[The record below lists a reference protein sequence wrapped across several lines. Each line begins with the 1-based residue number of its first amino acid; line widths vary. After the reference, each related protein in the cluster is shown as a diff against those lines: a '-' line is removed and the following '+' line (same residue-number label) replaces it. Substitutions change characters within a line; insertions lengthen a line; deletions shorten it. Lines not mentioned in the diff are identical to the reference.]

1 MPVPTPLWLS
11 VDRYLADH
19 LMADDEVL
27 TGALAASDAAGLP
40 SIAVSPA
47 EGKALH
53 LLARFG
59 AAHRILEVGTLG
71 GYSTIWLGRALPL
84 GGQLVTLEINPAHAD
99 VARQNIERAGL
110 TEKVE
115 VMVGP
120 ALHSL
125 TQLIDE
131 HVAPFD
137 FIFIDADK
145 DNCAPYFDAAL
156 ALSRSGTMIVV
167 DNVVRDGEVADAS
180 STHPAVLGVRR
191 LMDALTNE
199 SRVDATVLQTVGA
212 KGYDG
217 MLLAMVR

>member
-1 MPVPTPLWLS
+1 MPIPTPLWLS
-11 VDRYLADH
+11 VDRYLGDH
-19 LMADDEVL
+19 LLAADEVL
-27 TGALAASDAAGLP
+27 TAALAASEAAGLP
-40 SIAVSPA
+40 SIAVSAA
-47 EGKALH
+47 EGKALN

-71 GYSTIWLGRALPL
+71 GYSTIWLARALPM
-84 GGQLVTLEINPAHAD
+84 GGQLVTLEINPVHAD
-99 VARQNIERAGL
+99 VARNNIARAGL

-120 ALHSL
+120 AQQSL
-125 TQLIDE
+125 AQLIDE

-145 DNCAPYFDAAL
+145 DNSAPYFEAAL

-180 STHPAVLGVRR
+180 STHPSVLGVRR
-191 LMDALTNE
+191 LMDMLHDDT
-199 SRVDATVLQTVGA
+199 RVDATALQTVGP
-212 KGYDG
+212 KGHDG
-217 MLLAMVR
+217 MLLALVR

>member
-1 MPVPTPLWLS
+1 MKVPAPLWLL
-11 VDRYLADH
+11 VDRYLSDQLLAE
-19 LMADDEVL
+19 DEVL
-27 TGALAASDAAGLP
+27 SATLSASEAAGLP

-59 AAHRILEVGTLG
+59 SAHRILEVGTLG
-71 GYSTIWLGRALPL
+71 GYSAIWLARALPA
-84 GGQLVTLEINPAHAD
+84 GGQLVTLELNPVHAD
-99 VARQNIERAGL
+99 VARENIARAGL

-120 ALHSL
+120 AAQSL
-125 TQLIDE
+125 QQLIDE

-145 DNCAPYFDAAL
+145 DNSAPYFEAAI
-156 ALSRSGTMIVV
+156 ALSRSGTLIVV
-167 DNVVRDGEVADAS
+167 DNVVRDGEVADAAND
-180 STHPAVLGVRR
+180 HPSVRGVRR
-191 LMDALTNE
+191 LMEMLKYET
-199 SRVDATVLQTVGA
+199 RVDATALQTVGP

-217 MLLAMVR
+217 MLLAVVR